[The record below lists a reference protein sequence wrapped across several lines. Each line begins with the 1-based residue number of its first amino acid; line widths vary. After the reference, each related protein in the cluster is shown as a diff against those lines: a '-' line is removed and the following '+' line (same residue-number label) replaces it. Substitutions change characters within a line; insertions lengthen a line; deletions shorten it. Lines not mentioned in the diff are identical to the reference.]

1 MRTFR
6 RLIQMTL
13 VSAMVAIVAGG
24 AQGAGTAVHA
34 SPHDVE
40 PLQPGARVPTVAVES
55 VHGELVDLAELVRE
69 SGALL
74 VFFRGGW

>member
-1 MRTFR
+1 MA
-6 RLIQMTL
+6 L
-13 VSAMVAIVAGG
+13 VFVAAALVAGG
-24 AQGAGTAVHA
+24 AQAERTDVHS

-40 PLQPGARVPTVAVES
+40 PLQPGDRVPTVAVENI
-55 VHGELVDLAELVRE
+55 HGELVDLAELVRE

>member
-1 MRTFR
+1 VSPLS
-6 RLIQMTL
+6 RL
-13 VSAMVAIVAGG
+13 AAIVVAG
-24 AQGAGTAVHA
+24 ACLIAPLAAAGVEVHA

-55 VHGELVDLAELVRE
+55 IDGEIVDLASLVRE
-69 SGALL
+69 QGALL